1 MADALATYTTRRT
14 PQTRPANPRQSR
26 NRAGGYTFTVA
37 PQTALRRFLILGV
50 DSGTYYAR
58 PPELAAQNAELLLQ
72 YATDDHRGLVDTI
85 VEVSTSGAAPK
96 PNPALFALAVAASR
110 GTTDEKTYALAQL
123 PRVARTGTH
132 LFTFSR
138 YVEQFRGWGRGLR
151 RGVASWYTDSDV
163 DRLAYQMV
171 KYRSRGG
178 TTHRGMLRQSHPAA
192 GVDLPR
198 RALFDW
204 ACNGTVTGD
213 LPAIVHGF
221 LAAQQ
226 PGADLPKLIRDY
238 GLTWEMLPSE
248 ALTRTDVWQALV
260 ENGMPTGALL
270 RNLPT
275 LTRVGLIAGRSSW
288 TTAVTEQLTNLD
300 ALRGARI
307 HPMSVLVALRTYA
320 AGRGDRGKHTW
331 QPNPAVTDALDTAF
345 YRAFKTVEPT
355 GKRTMIGLDVSGSMG
370 VPVAGM
376 PLTAAEACT
385 AMAMVTAASEP
396 ECDAYAFT
404 SSDRS
409 IWRRRNSDSTEL
421 TRLDLSSRRRLD
433 DVLAGTSRMTFGRTD
448 CSLPMRHAIDTGAEV
463 DTFIV
468 YTDNETW
475 YGDEHPYQAL
485 RRYRDTTG
493 IPAKLIVV
501 AATATKSTIA
511 DPDDPGM
518 LDVVGLDD
526 AAPTVIADFSRG
538 GIGGDL

>member
-1 MADALATYTTRRT
+1 MADALRTYSTRRT
-14 PQTRPANPRQSR
+14 PQTRPANARQSR
-26 NRAGGYTFTVA
+26 NRAGGYTFTVDPA
-37 PQTALRRFLILGV
+37 TALRRFLILGV
-50 DSGTYYAR
+50 DSGTYYAKPR
-58 PPELAAQNAELLLQ
+58 ELAAQNAAVVIR

-85 VEVSTSGAAPK
+85 VDVSTSGAAPK
-96 PNPALFALAVAASR
+96 PNPALFALAVAASH
-110 GTTDEKTYALAQL
+110 GTADEKAYALAQL

-151 RGVASWYTDSDV
+151 RGVAAWYTDRDV

-171 KYRSRGG
+171 KYRSRNG
-178 TTHRGMLRQSHPAA
+178 TTHRGVLRQSHPAP
-192 GVDLPR
+192 GVDAAR

-204 ACNGTVTGD
+204 ACNGTVSD
-213 LPAIVHGF
+213 ALPAIVHGF

-238 GLTWEMLPSE
+238 GLTWEMLPSQ
-248 ALTRTDVWQALV
+248 ALTRADVWQALV
-260 ENGMPTGALL
+260 EGGMPTGALL
-270 RNLPT
+270 RQLPT
-275 LTRVGLIAGRSSW
+275 LTRVGLINGRSPW
-288 TTAVTEQLTNLD
+288 TDAVTQQLTDPD
-300 ALRGARI
+300 ALRRARV

-345 YRAFKTVEPT
+345 YRAFDAVEPA
-355 GKRTMIGLDVSGSMG
+355 GKRTMIGLDVSGSMDA
-370 VPVAGM
+370 PVAGM

-385 AMAMVTAASEP
+385 AMAMVTAAAEP

-404 SSDRS
+404 SPGRS
-409 IWRRRNSDSTEL
+409 SWLHRNSTEL

-433 DVLAGTSRMTFGRTD
+433 DVLAGTRRMTFGMTD

-463 DTFIV
+463 DTFVV
-468 YTDNETW
+468 YTDSETW
-475 YGDEHPYQAL
+475 YGDEHPYEAL

-493 IPAKLIVV
+493 IAARLVV
-501 AATATKSTIA
+501 VGASATEFTIA

-526 AAPTVIADFSRG
+526 AAPAVIADFSRG
-538 GIGGDL
+538 GLGGGDL